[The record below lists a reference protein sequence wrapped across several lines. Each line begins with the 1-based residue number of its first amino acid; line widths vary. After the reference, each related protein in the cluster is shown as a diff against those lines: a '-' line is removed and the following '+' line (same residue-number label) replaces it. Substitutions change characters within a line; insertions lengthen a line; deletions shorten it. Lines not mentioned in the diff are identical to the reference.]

1 TNYVKDKFGKY
12 FAKVVP
18 ISAIKALEGRAKEK
32 DILIED
38 ENINLLSELKKELL
52 SSDIENNNNIE
63 KLLSEHKNRIKTIKL
78 ADTTLNT
85 KLLEDSNIQEVL

>member
-1 TNYVKDKFGKY
+1 MCFKSKDKLTPEQVETTTNYVKDKFGKY

-38 ENINLLSELKKELL
+38 ENINLLSELKKRAF
-52 SSDIENNNNIE
+52 I
-63 KLLSEHKNRIKTIKL
+63 
-78 ADTTLNT
+78 
-85 KLLEDSNIQEVL
+85 